1 MGRQSTAEPLWSKYI
16 FICVLGGNIYGCN
29 GLIKET
35 NKIVRTS
42 KNSKSKNENKK
53 NTDNEIKK
61 KDNEIKKKDN
71 DLIIRPRAMSEN
83 GDIHAKDEIRGK
95 DRERRSVSVS
105 KTLTGIKSDCREDSK
120 KPSMVVRLHPGQ
132 HQKISA
138 NSQNKVKQNSR

>member
-35 NKIVRTS
+35 KKIVRTS

-61 KDNEIKKKDN
+61 KSKDV
-71 DLIIRPRAMSEN
+71 IIRPRAMAEN
-83 GDIHAKDEIRGK
+83 GDTHAKDEIRGK

>member
-1 MGRQSTAEPLWSKYI
+1 M
-16 FICVLGGNIYGCN
+16 
-29 GLIKET
+29 IKET
-35 NKIVRTS
+35 KKIVRTS

-61 KDNEIKKKDN
+61 KDN

-83 GDIHAKDEIRGK
+83 GDIHAQDEIRGK

>member
-53 NTDNEIKK
+53 NT
-61 KDNEIKKKDN
+61 DNEIKKKDN